1 MTTELVVHD
10 VVVPGS
16 HECCVSHSVFISSH
30 VVQILCTRTFQLTS
44 SGNRSMM
51 MGFVDIVDIAVAVD
65 GSSGKNNWRMSSFV
79 ISNIALLHG
88 FNSGGDNGSNVVEED
103 VVAAAVVVEEAPD
116 ITVELMVEVVV
127 VVTHC
132 AQDVSHA
139 ISTSAG
145 LTHSFL

>member
-1 MTTELVVHD
+1 MTEVSLLHD

-16 HECCVSHSVFISSH
+16 HACCVSHNVFISSQ

-51 MGFVDIVDIAVAVD
+51 MGFVDIVVVVV
-65 GSSGKNNWRMSSFV
+65 GSSGKNNWRLSSFV
-79 ISNIALLHG
+79 ISNIALLQG

>member
-10 VVVPGS
+10 DDDDGS
-16 HECCVSHSVFISSH
+16 HACCVSHSVFISSH
-30 VVQILCTRTFQLTS
+30 VVQILCTRTFQFTS

-51 MGFVDIVDIAVAVD
+51 MGFVDIVVVVV

-79 ISNIALLHG
+79 ISNIALLQG
-88 FNSGGDNGSNVVEED
+88 FNSTGGDNGRNDVVEEA
-103 VVAAAVVVEEAPD
+103 VVSAAAVVVEEAPD